1 MLQGIDGRR
10 KEKNSSLT
18 FRQTVST
25 QKKYR
30 NEDCY
35 EIYKGFAV

>member
-18 FRQTVST
+18 FRQTVKKK
-25 QKKYR
+25 KKYR